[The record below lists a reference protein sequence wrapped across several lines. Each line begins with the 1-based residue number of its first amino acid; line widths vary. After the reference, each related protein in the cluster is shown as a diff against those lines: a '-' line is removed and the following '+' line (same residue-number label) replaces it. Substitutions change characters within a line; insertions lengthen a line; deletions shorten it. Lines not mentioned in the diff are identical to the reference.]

1 MSNNRIAELRRQEPW
16 FGWSSES
23 PAPEWAQEIINT
35 WIQYGTVPGVI
46 GPASIDNL
54 RNYLSSKMGPLAIP
68 RTIMN
73 IDEYTQAAKALI
85 TPRVQD
91 LINDPSADYL
101 ALGLIGETGE
111 VAEHVKKYLRDDEG
125 FLTEDRRQK
134 LIKELGDVLW
144 YAAVRADREGDVLDL
159 NTKGF
164 RKPADAV
171 RKLAQAAASES
182 AHSVVTYLAS
192 LALWCGV
199 TLEEVAR
206 LNIEKLNDRRDRG
219 VLHGS
224 GDSR

>member
-1 MSNNRIAELRRQEPW
+1 
-16 FGWSSES
+16 
-23 PAPEWAQEIINT
+23 
-35 WIQYGTVPGVI
+35 
-46 GPASIDNL
+46 
-54 RNYLSSKMGPLAIP
+54 
-68 RTIMN
+68 MN
-73 IDEYTQAAKALI
+73 IDEYTKAAKALI

-144 YAAVRADREGDVLDL
+144 YAVVWADCEGDVLDL

-171 RKLAQAAASES
+171 RKLAQAAASEDATR